1 MTNKKQMKVAG
12 LTGGMGSGKTTVAG
26 FFGELGV
33 PVYIADEAGK
43 RLMDTSAAV
52 KSQIIQFFGEAAY
65 SKGKLNRKYIASKVF
80 NDREQLDKLNNIV
93 HPAVARDFEQWKNTQ
108 TSAYV
113 IYEAAIL
120 LETGGHSRC
129 DWVILVT
136 ATMDNRIQRL
146 QKRDQSTV
154 EEIEARLKHQ
164 WSDEKKR
171 SLADF
176 EIKNNDLSSTKEQV
190 RNIHEIILNASKN

>member
-1 MTNKKQMKVAG
+1 MKVVG

-26 FFGELGV
+26 FFRELGV
-33 PVYIADEAGK
+33 PVYIADDAGK
-43 RLMDTSAAV
+43 RLMNTSAEV
-52 KSQIIQFFGEAAY
+52 KSKIIQVFGEEAY
-65 SKGKLNRKYIASKVF
+65 SEGELNRNYIASEVF
-80 NDREQLDKLNNIV
+80 NNREQLEKLNSIV
-93 HPAVARDFEQWKNTQ
+93 HPAIARDFEEWKNNQ
-108 TSAYV
+108 TAAYV

-120 LETGGHSRC
+120 LETGGQSRC

-136 ATMDNRIQRL
+136 ANMDKRIQRL

-176 EIKNNDLSSTKEQV
+176 EIKNDDLSSTKEQV
-190 RNIHEIILNASKN
+190 GNIHEIILKAIKN